1 VVVQEAENLS
11 VLLALVNH
19 PEIESQYG
27 IVWDDGP
34 DPRGL
39 DIAVL
44 YRLDRAVLLGYQLK
58 QGCTDLIVGL
68 GPDGNG
74 DIQAP
79 VNSLTHDRSGDG
91 VPDGNRLFSRP
102 PLVVKLRVTGGK
114 LETDLTVIA
123 NHWKSKIQDTDE
135 NQYTLPR
142 RILQAQFV
150 GTLVQNEFSRAD
162 SDYIIVAGDLN
173 DVPDSEPISIL
184 KSTGLKDMTQDIDRS
199 ARYSMIYRGVSQ
211 VLDYVLEM
219 PTIHYGGTQV
229 EMLHINADFPA
240 VFGMVDGIVF
250 RSSDHD
256 PMWVYIIPYDRYI
269 YFPQILQTQQD

>member
-1 VVVQEAENLS
+1 LQKRALAIHDIRLYQDVVVVQEAENLS

-74 DIQAP
+74 DMQAP
-79 VNSLTHDRSGDG
+79 VNSLTRDRSGDG

-150 GTLVQNEFSRAD
+150 GTLVQSEFSRAD

-211 VLDYVLEM
+211 ELDYVLECQPSIMKAPRWKCCISM
-219 PTIHYGGTQV
+219 PIFLQ
-229 EMLHINADFPA
+229 
-240 VFGMVDGIVF
+240 
-250 RSSDHD
+250 SSEWL
-256 PMWVYIIPYDRYI
+256 MG
-269 YFPQILQTQQD
+269 